1 MTTAQQL
8 NIFGTKTLSVPKT
21 EGIKYA
27 GSKLKI
33 LPYIIEML
41 VEFDDVKNVLD
52 GFSGTT
58 RVSQAFAQLGY
69 NTISIDISVWSEV
82 FGNCY
87 LLSKKLDTFYQE
99 IIDHLNS
106 LKGYNGWYTENY
118 GAELAESK
126 KPFQAKNTKKT

>member
-1 MTTAQQL
+1 MISQQQADL
-8 NIFGTKTLSVPKT
+8 FGNVILELPET

-33 LPYIIEML
+33 LPYIVRILSEL
-41 VEFDDVKNVLD
+41 EDVDDVLD

-69 NTISIDISVWSEV
+69 NTTSSDISIWSEV

-87 LLSKKLDTFYQE
+87 LLSKKSDLFYQE
-99 IIDHLNS
+99 ILNHLNS
-106 LKGYNGWYTENY
+106 LKGYDGWYTE
-118 GAELAESK
+118 
-126 KPFQAKNTKKT
+126 